1 MGEMAEMCLSWDME
15 DVWYNEDI
23 IEDILADYRGRKSR
37 TKTCY
42 TCGKP
47 NLHWV
52 KVDQS
57 WQLFEPNNI
66 QHLCQ
71 FSKATHP
78 HLYKDWKY
86 MVPYLRWAKA
96 IKYGLNI

>member
-1 MGEMAEMCLSWDME
+1 MGEMAEMYAAWDMVYDWDE
-15 DVWYNEDI
+15 VAAPPIY
-23 IEDILADYRGRKSR
+23 LVCKSR

-42 TCGKP
+42 TCGKS

-57 WQLFEPNNI
+57 WRLFEPNNI
-66 QHLCQ
+66 QHRCQ
-71 FSKATHP
+71 FSKVTHP